1 MFLKLYRYLLGYV
14 RFAVV
19 GDYPER
25 LLNLLSVHSI
35 TAWNILRCGGRVE
48 ANVLIKDYKKIR
60 TVRRQSGCR
69 VHCRAR
75 YGAPFFAKKY
85 QKRMGAAVG
94 VLLFALLLWFLSSRV
109 WNIEV
114 KGNRRTDAAVILNA
128 CREIGIFEGA
138 SRRSIDPKQARLK
151 LALAL
156 PDIAW
161 ASVNME
167 GSVVTVE
174 ISETK
179 TIDKEDN
186 EAPSNFKAAKDGVI
200 RAIEVTQG
208 AVAVRVG
215 DGVVQGDMLVSGVM
229 EYADGSSAFVP
240 SRGRIMAET
249 KCEMEYFAPFAQTKE
264 VVAKKPEIKRVLHL
278 FSLKIPL
285 YIGSVQGDYEREIR
299 EKKIQY
305 GSRYAPVY
313 LTEGRFYKKTKVDYR
328 LDADAA
334 LVFAQAELEKREK
347 SEFTDKEIEILEMA
361 EESEVRAD
369 GVWVKRS
376 YKCLENIA
384 KSENLIIGTTNS
396 Q

>member
-1 MFLKLYRYLLGYV
+1 MFLKIYRYLLGYV
-14 RFAVV
+14 RFVV
-19 GDYPER
+19 SGDYPER

-35 TAWNILRCGGRVE
+35 TAWNILRCGGGVE

-60 TVRRQSGCR
+60 VVRRQSGCR

-75 YGAPFFAKKY
+75 FGAPFFAKKY
-85 QKRMGAAVG
+85 QKRMGAAIG
-94 VLLFALLLWFLSSRV
+94 ALLFALLLWFFSSRV
-109 WNIEV
+109 WNIEI
-114 KGNRRTDAAVILNA
+114 KGNRKTEDAVILSA
-128 CREIGIFEGA
+128 CRDIGIFEGA

-161 ASVNME
+161 ASVNIE

-179 TIDKEDN
+179 TVEKEES
-186 EAPSNFKAAKDGVI
+186 EAPSNLKAAKDGVI
-200 RAIEVTQG
+200 KAIEVTQG

-215 DGVVQGDMLVSGVM
+215 DGVVKGDMLVSGVM

-264 VVAKKPEIKRVLHL
+264 VLAKEPVVKRVLHL

-285 YIGSVQGDYEREIR
+285 YIGSVQGDYERVIE
-299 EKKIQY
+299 EKRIEF

-313 LTEGRFYKKTKVDYR
+313 ITEGRFYKKTKVDYT
-328 LDADAA
+328 LDAEGA
-334 LVFAQAELEKREK
+334 LAFAQAELEKREK
-347 SEFTDKEIEILEMA
+347 SELQEQEIEILDIA
-361 EESEVRAD
+361 EESEVRSD
-369 GVWVKRS
+369 GVWVKRT
-376 YKCLENIA
+376 YTCLENIA

-396 Q
+396 